1 MWGDNRESNNKETG
15 KQALVKKPEQELEK
29 QRWMHFPYS

>member
-1 MWGDNRESNNKETG
+1 MSGDNRESYNKETG

-29 QRWMHFPYS
+29 QKWMHFLYS